1 MIGED
6 LILSYVV
13 DCAGIR
19 DSHSSKTVTDILV
32 SYLCHEINFKKCCD
46 HVYKVVG
53 HTTAPEKLNLIISQA
68 KYPPLNEFDDSNS
81 PMDSNSKRKK
91 NHGWTPQEDN
101 RLLYGIMKN
110 GLSKWGDI
118 ATFVGNGRTRSQCS
132 QRWNRCLDPTIVKD
146 KWSEEDDRKLFDLVH
161 KYGPHSWARIAQ
173 IMETRTDVQCR
184 YRYQLINKRMNSQ
197 SHKKI
202 SLPSSHIAERKNI
215 IQNSEKQQKQFNK
228 EKNIFNNLPIL
239 TGEEMFFTNPFADQF
254 PSFTQTQNIP
264 AVPIQNEQ
272 DRRKNFDYQAPLFTK
287 MDSIWEQ
294 LFSNEQMINFSC

>member
-19 DSHSSKTVTDILV
+19 DSNSSKTVTDILI

-46 HVYKVVG
+46 QVYREVG
-53 HTTAPEKLNLIISQA
+53 HTKAPEKLHLILTQA
-68 KYPPLNEFDDSNS
+68 KSPPLNEFDDSNS
-81 PMDSNSKRKK
+81 TIDANSKRRK

-146 KWSEEDDRKLFDLVH
+146 KWSEDDDKKLFDLVH
-161 KYGPHSWARIAQ
+161 KFGPHSWAKIAQ

-184 YRYQLINKRMNSQ
+184 YRYQLINKRMNIP
-197 SHKKI
+197 HKKV
-202 SLPSSHIAERKNI
+202 SPPSHPSERKVAPQNTEK
-215 IQNSEKQQKQFNK
+215 IQQTPK
-228 EKNIFNNLPIL
+228 EKNYINTPVL
-239 TGEEMFFTNPFADQF
+239 TGEEMFFTNPFTDPMGNYV
-254 PSFTQTQNIP
+254 PSQDVIP
-264 AVPIQNEQ
+264 AVAHQNEQ
-272 DRRKNFDYQAPLFTK
+272 QEHRKNFEYQNPLYAK

-294 LFSNEQMINFSC
+294 LFSNEQMLNFSF